1 MEKEKK
7 RSAELNGRSAKR
19 VSVAAGVIAGAIADG
34 YLRMVSG
41 DEGNLLV
48 HSAVFLIGAA
58 AVAGAVYGILR
69 LKRRTAH
76 IGK

>member
-1 MEKEKK
+1 MEKEEK
-7 RSAELNGRSAKR
+7 RSTELSARSAKR

-34 YLRMVSG
+34 YLRLVSG

-58 AVAGAVYGILR
+58 AVAGAVYGILH
-69 LKRRTAH
+69 LKRQTAH
-76 IGK
+76 NRK

>member
-1 MEKEKK
+1 MEKEEK
-7 RSAELNGRSAKR
+7 RSAELSARSAKR

-34 YLRMVSG
+34 YLRLVSG

-48 HSAVFLIGAA
+48 HSAVFLIEAV
-58 AVAGAVYGILR
+58 AVAGVVYGILR

-76 IGK
+76 SGK